1 MFDTRTR
8 DTDDI
13 HFLESILTDREG
25 INLTGKNNHRN
36 AVGIGGRDAG
46 NGVSS
51 AGSAGDQGYAD
62 FIRCSGVGICSM
74 SCTLFVSNKNVF
86 EFILLI
92 DRVKNIQHAAA
103 GITKNVFNAFF
114 GKRAYK
120 YL

>member
-1 MFDTRTR
+1 
-8 DTDDI
+8 
-13 HFLESILTDREG
+13 
-25 INLTGKNNHRN
+25 
-36 AVGIGGRDAG
+36 
-46 NGVSS
+46 
-51 AGSAGDQGYAD
+51 
-62 FIRCSGVGICSM
+62 M